1 MSNDVESL
9 LRPVAPLLPVLVV
22 ERVDAALRLAELVQA
37 AGGQGLELCLRTPA
51 ALDALQAVRRAF
63 PELIL
68 GAGSVVSPAQM
79 QRVARWVDFVV
90 TPGLVPELIE
100 AAQGCELPLL
110 PGVMT
115 PSEVLAAQLAGFRLV
130 KLFPAEEAGGVDY
143 LARLAGPFPDM
154 RFCPTGGLNVEKL
167 GAYLAE
173 GNVPLVGGSWL
184 APLYLQ
190 RQEDWDSIGRRM
202 QEAYTRAR
210 QRCGC

>member
-1 MSNDVESL
+1 MGSEICAL

-22 ERVDAALRLAELVQA
+22 EKAESALRLAERVLE

-51 ALDALQAVRRAF
+51 ALDALRAVKTAF

-68 GAGSVVSPAQM
+68 GAGSVVTPEQV
-79 QRVARWVDFVV
+79 QRVASSVDFAV
-90 TPGLVPELIE
+90 TPGLVPQLVE
-100 AAQGCELPLL
+100 AAATAELPLL

-154 RFCPTGGLNVEKL
+154 RFCPTGGVNADKL
-167 GAYLAE
+167 GAYLSE
-173 GNVPLVGGSWL
+173 PNVALVGGSWL

-190 RQEDWDSIGRRM
+190 RQQDWDRIGRRI
-202 QEAYTRAR
+202 EAAYRQAR